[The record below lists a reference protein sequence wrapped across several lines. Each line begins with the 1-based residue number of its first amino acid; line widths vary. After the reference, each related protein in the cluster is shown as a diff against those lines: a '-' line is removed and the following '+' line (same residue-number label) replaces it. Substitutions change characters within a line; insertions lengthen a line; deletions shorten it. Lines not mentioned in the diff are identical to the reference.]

1 LLGLPT
7 TGSEQDLI
15 RRLRAGDEEA
25 FAELV
30 RRYHRLMLRV
40 ASGYVQSDAV
50 AGEVVQEAWL
60 AVVRGIDR
68 FEGRSSLKT
77 WLLRIVANRAMT
89 RGAREAR
96 SVPFSSLEG
105 DDDEPAVSPERFHGD
120 GEPLAGMW
128 ATPPEAWPEERLL
141 SGEVRDLV
149 AKAIE
154 ELPGLQRTVIS
165 LRDVEGWSSDEV
177 RVREVVELV
186 TEYLEGSLRGRER
199 RRFERHIGHCSHCL
213 RYVDQIKLT
222 TRLEQLTRE
231 EEAEI
236 PPGLLELF
244 RNATREADR

>member
-1 LLGLPT
+1 MACDAVLRVLERPVPSAAQAPSPVSTAQPT

-40 ASGYVQSDAV
+40 ARGYVRSDAV
-50 AGEVVQEAWL
+50 AEEVVGEAWL

-68 FEGRSSLKT
+68 FEGRSSVKT

-105 DDDEPAVSPERFHGD
+105 EDGEPVVSPERFHGD

-141 SGEVRDLV
+141 SGEVRELV
-149 AKAIE
+149 AEAIE
-154 ELPGLQRTVIS
+154 ELPALQRTVVS

-177 RVREVVELV
+177 REALDITPVHQRVLLHRGRSKVRAA
-186 TEYLEGSLRGRER
+186 LEGY
-199 RRFERHIGHCSHCL
+199 F
-213 RYVDQIKLT
+213 
-222 TRLEQLTRE
+222 
-231 EEAEI
+231 A
-236 PPGLLELF
+236 
-244 RNATREADR
+244 